1 MNSPAFSLQRDSTN
15 QAVNWDAV
23 DDELDKIPSEL
34 KDPRFDSLRHVLNIL
49 SAVDAEAALEELRG
63 QRDTIE
69 GLVDEVV
76 SGYHNGFNKAIHNY
90 SQILQLFADCKT
102 HVNTLRSSLQEAKGQ
117 LGAQSRSLQ
126 QQWRRSISLGDI
138 VRLLTD
144 ARSVVDVPQKLEQLQ
159 RTKDWTSAVNLLIDS
174 CSKLARHELSR
185 VGALEDLKKDM
196 AHWQSVLQTRLVAEI
211 EESLFVPQSARAGI
225 IAEDEEVDFR
235 KLGPTT
241 PQGLLEASLRTDSR
255 RSRQPAA
262 SGSAFTTNSFSS
274 KTRPA
279 LHGKQPHAFHSDSA
293 LSMSQLH
300 NGSQAAKITPVAG
313 LVDCLVKIGGI
324 SEAQAALHQHL
335 PNQMMKVILNALQT
349 ASTGAQQPSS
359 AAQTSGTGK
368 VSPAIATTVH
378 ITIERVFDH
387 CQQVLRGL
395 IQAFKLL
402 ADAPAAPVSAGM
414 DLLNAHR
421 QVSSQQASAAAPG
434 NPTAYVRKE
443 TQYAWECIQ
452 KECQKV
458 LAMLLQGQT
467 GAAAVSTQSDK
478 LGGWLSKDS
487 GRKPEEAQQLSFSF
501 AAQVQDKG
509 GPAATQSP
517 WHILASTGHLA
528 DEAGMLRQALA
539 GLDRQGGLYLTPVL
553 YRPTV
558 QFVDGSAR
566 LLNTAE
572 RDNIGGWFSKEDTKP
587 GAARSLRMFMES
599 FVTEKFLPEIYL
611 DFRGQCT
618 HMLEDA
624 DAMKAHAQLHG
635 TYNESAAKGRPLLH
649 AALQAERLIMQLIGW
664 AAHMPLF
671 AAHITGVVE
680 NILGRVLEA
689 FQARMGSLLGY
700 ALSKGFAENPAMALQ
715 MAAEPA
721 AVLAGEPVAFFVGKA
736 TETTESFVKA
746 VMQSGLGS
754 GDESTETIVL
764 MQLAQVKP
772 VREDQ
777 LVSASGDMH
786 RLVNLATLS
795 DSLDYLAD
803 AIQHFGD
810 SQQPRQSAVASKSGG
825 AAGQA
830 GLYTGR
836 REHKANQTSAVC
848 LTEGLTH
855 LMNRYRAL
863 AGQCIRSLRIEMH
876 LLVMYHMQ
884 DLPLSNYACEEDE
897 SKDVDDCVGALSR
910 VLARADESI
919 APHLPVNKRNYIFGG
934 VAAAAAQFAIWL
946 LPDIQEWSQHGV
958 ARMCRMLTV
967 LQPTLASLGGPAQG
981 DVTKH
986 FDKTRLYFSLL
997 MYSPEG
1003 LQKAASDKPGRF
1015 SVAEYTALLQA
1026 NVLGRTVTAEQK
1038 AAVLRVVGNATKR
1051 SIPLGPSLLAFRR
1064 GTNS

>member
-69 GLVDEVV
+69 ELVDEVV

-138 VRLLTD
+138 VRLLSD
-144 ARSVVDVPQKLEQLQ
+144 ARSVVDVPWRLEQLE

-211 EESLFVPQSARAGI
+211 EESLFVLKMARASTA
-225 IAEDEEVDFR
+225 AEEEEVDFR
-235 KLGPTT
+235 KLAPAT

-255 RSRQPAA
+255 RSRQPVA
-262 SGSAFTTNSFSS
+262 SGASLTSSSFSS

-279 LHGKQPHAFHSDSA
+279 LHGRQPHSVHGDSV

-324 SEAQAALHQHL
+324 GEAQAALHQHL
-335 PNQMMKVILNALQT
+335 PSQMMKVILNALQT
-349 ASTGAQQPSS
+349 ASIGAQQPSS
-359 AAQTSGTGK
+359 AAQTTGTGK

-378 ITIERVFDH
+378 STIERVFDH

-402 ADAPAAPVSAGM
+402 ADAPAAPVSAAM

-421 QVSSQQASAAAPG
+421 QVFSQQAAAAAAPG
-434 NPTAYVRKE
+434 SPTAYVRKE

-467 GAAAVSTQSDK
+467 GATAVSMQSDK
-478 LGGWLSKDS
+478 LGGWLSKDN

-501 AAQVQDKG
+501 AA
-509 GPAATQSP
+509 
-517 WHILASTGHLA
+517 
-528 DEAGMLRQALA
+528 QALA

-572 RDNIGGWFSKEDTKP
+572 RDSSGGWFSKEDTKP

-649 AALQAERLIMQLIGW
+649 AALQAERLVMQLIGW
-664 AAHMPLF
+664 AAQMPLF

-721 AVLAGEPVAFFVGKA
+721 AILAGEPVAFFVGKA

-810 SQQPRQSAVASKSGG
+810 SQQPRQSAAASTSGG
-825 AAGQA
+825 TAGQA
-830 GLYTGR
+830 GPYTGR
-836 REHKANQTSAVC
+836 REHKANRTSAVC

-863 AGQCIRSLRIEMH
+863 AGQCIRSLRLEMH
-876 LLVMYHMQ
+876 LLVLYHMQ

-910 VLARADESI
+910 VLARADECI

-946 LPDIQEWSQHGV
+946 LPDVQEWSQHGV

-967 LQPTLASLGGPAQG
+967 LQPTLASLGGPANN
-981 DVTKH
+981 DAAKH
-986 FDKTRLYFSLL
+986 FDKARLYFSLL
-997 MYSPEG
+997 MYLPEG

-1015 SVAEYTALLQA
+1015 TLAEYTALLQA
-1026 NVLGRTVTAEQK
+1026 NVIGRNVTAEQK

>member
-69 GLVDEVV
+69 ELVDEVV

-138 VRLLTD
+138 VRLLSD
-144 ARSVVDVPQKLEQLQ
+144 ARSVVDVPWRLEQLE

-211 EESLFVPQSARAGI
+211 EESLFVLKMARASTA
-225 IAEDEEVDFR
+225 AEEEEVDFR
-235 KLGPTT
+235 KLAPAT

-255 RSRQPAA
+255 RSRQPVA
-262 SGSAFTTNSFSS
+262 SGASLTSSSFSS

-279 LHGKQPHAFHSDSA
+279 LHGRQPHSVHGDSV

-324 SEAQAALHQHL
+324 GEAQAALHQHL
-335 PNQMMKVILNALQT
+335 PSQMMKVILNALQT
-349 ASTGAQQPSS
+349 ASIGAQQPSS
-359 AAQTSGTGK
+359 AAQTTGTGK

-378 ITIERVFDH
+378 STIERVFDH

-402 ADAPAAPVSAGM
+402 ADAPAAPVSAAM

-421 QVSSQQASAAAPG
+421 QAAAAAAPG
-434 NPTAYVRKE
+434 SPTAYVRKE

-467 GAAAVSTQSDK
+467 GATAVSMQSDK
-478 LGGWLSKDS
+478 LGGWLSKDN

-501 AAQVQDKG
+501 AA
-509 GPAATQSP
+509 
-517 WHILASTGHLA
+517 
-528 DEAGMLRQALA
+528 QALA

-572 RDNIGGWFSKEDTKP
+572 RDSSGGWFSKEDTKP

-649 AALQAERLIMQLIGW
+649 AALQAERLVMQLIGW
-664 AAHMPLF
+664 AAQMPLF

-721 AVLAGEPVAFFVGKA
+721 AILAGEPVAFFVGKA

-810 SQQPRQSAVASKSGG
+810 SQQPRQSAAASTSGG
-825 AAGQA
+825 TAGQA
-830 GLYTGR
+830 GPYTGR
-836 REHKANQTSAVC
+836 REHKANRTSAVC

-863 AGQCIRSLRIEMH
+863 AGQCIRSLRLEMH
-876 LLVMYHMQ
+876 LLVLYHMQ

-910 VLARADESI
+910 VLARADECI

-946 LPDIQEWSQHGV
+946 LPDVQEWSQHGV

-967 LQPTLASLGGPAQG
+967 LQPTLASLGGPANN
-981 DVTKH
+981 DAAKH
-986 FDKTRLYFSLL
+986 FDKARLYFSLL
-997 MYSPEG
+997 MYLPEG

-1015 SVAEYTALLQA
+1015 TLAEYTALLQA
-1026 NVLGRTVTAEQK
+1026 NVIGRNVTAEQK